1 MKRPADGRIINV
13 LEVSGLSAPRHLSG
27 PSRPG
32 HLAESA
38 FKILSKSSDSKS
50 SFLRIAADDQWS
62 NVLQLAVHFPLLGA
76 DVWSRR
82 GIVTEVPSKWRLA
95 AKSECGRKKWRE
107 GQARGVAT
115 PLLLSVMSSFFVTT
129 ISPMVFL
136 LHLLQAAS
144 EDTVVSLG

>member
-13 LEVSGLSAPRHLSG
+13 LEVLGLSATRHLSG

-62 NVLQLAVHFPLLGA
+62 NVLQLAVHFPLLGRMFGHGEGL
-76 DVWSRR
+76 SRR
-82 GIVTEVPSKWRLA
+82 FSPNGGLPQKVSAAARSGEKDKLEVL
-95 AKSECGRKKWRE
+95 
-107 GQARGVAT
+107 QH
-115 PLLLSVMSSFFVTT
+115 LFSS
-129 ISPMVFL
+129 L
-136 LHLLQAAS
+136 
-144 EDTVVSLG
+144 